1 MTVMP
6 RRKAPALDLPL
17 AGGGR
22 FDLHSHKADRFTLLM
37 FYRGIFCRRCRGNL
51 RELDD
56 KMDRLDALGTG
67 GVVISMDDRDK
78 AEQTRKDWGLNR
90 VAVAYGMSVETAR
103 AWDLFLS
110 TGIRADEA
118 PLFSEPACFLI
129 RADGT
134 VQFAVINSMQR
145 MRPYADDIIDTI
157 ARMVETGEPARGE
170 V

>member
-1 MTVMP
+1 
-6 RRKAPALDLPL
+6 
-17 AGGGR
+17 
-22 FDLHSHKADRFTLLM
+22 
-37 FYRGIFCRRCRGNL
+37 L
-51 RELDD
+51 RELDE
-56 KMDRLDALGTG
+56 KMGRLAALGTS
-67 GVVISMDDRDK
+67 VVAISMDDRDK
-78 AEQTRKDWGLNR
+78 AEQTRRDWGLTR
-90 VAVAYGMSVETAR
+90 VAVAYGMSVEMAR
-103 AWDLFLS
+103 EWDLFLS

-157 ARMVETGEPARGE
+157 ARMAETGEPARGE